1 MPSGELA
8 YCACPVRRARVVGDD
23 ERTEKSEKK
32 RDLRGSKSLFL
43 ARRKK
48 PKGED
53 QLDLSDESEEVTSRA
68 EG

>member
-1 MPSGELA
+1 M
-8 YCACPVRRARVVGDD
+8 DD
-23 ERTEKSEKK
+23 ERKEKSEKK

>member
-1 MPSGELA
+1 M
-8 YCACPVRRARVVGDD
+8 DD
-23 ERTEKSEKK
+23 ERTEKSEKN